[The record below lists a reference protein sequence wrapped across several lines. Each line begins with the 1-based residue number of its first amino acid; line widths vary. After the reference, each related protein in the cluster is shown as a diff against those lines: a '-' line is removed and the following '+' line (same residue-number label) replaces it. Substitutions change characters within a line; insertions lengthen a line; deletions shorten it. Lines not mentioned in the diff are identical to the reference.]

1 MRAFF
6 IFFGIALV
14 DSFHWILYLFGA
26 FLIYASIHMVYPR
39 EKKIDPEN
47 NYAIKLLKRFIPVSQ
62 NYDNDN
68 FFTKRD
74 GIRYATPL
82 FITLLV
88 LETTDIIFA
97 IDSIPAIMAI
107 TLDPFIIYTSNIFA
121 IMGLRSLYFA
131 LSGVMSLFHFLKYG
145 LASILAFIGLKMLLA
160 TYIDIPI
167 GIALGFIVIALGI
180 SVGASI
186 LYPIKTTPKS
196 DNS

>member
-1 MRAFF
+1 
-6 IFFGIALV
+6 
-14 DSFHWILYLFGA
+14 
-26 FLIYASIHMVYPR
+26 
-39 EKKIDPEN
+39 
-47 NYAIKLLKRFIPVSQ
+47 
-62 NYDNDN
+62 
-68 FFTKRD
+68 
-74 GIRYATPL
+74 
-82 FITLLV
+82 
-88 LETTDIIFA
+88 
-97 IDSIPAIMAI
+97 
-107 TLDPFIIYTSNIFA
+107 
-121 IMGLRSLYFA
+121 MGLRSLYFA